1 MYRLDK
7 IDAQLVHIVPAV
19 DRYGAAAA
27 ADAGAKCRVRRQVIL
42 FRLNRDSLHAYSSSR
57 EALSVQAEAH
67 SGALFASLSPPT

>member
-27 ADAGAKCRVRRQVIL
+27 ADEGAKCRVRRQIDT
-42 FRLNRDSLHAYSSSR
+42 FSA
-57 EALSVQAEAH
+57 Q
-67 SGALFASLSPPT
+67 P